1 MAYSEWTIPHFTILE
16 INQQF
21 YLAVCRQI
29 QYEIGETYT
38 EMADLK
44 ISLTEHQGKT
54 KNLHSEIFLSNSF
67 FRGATN
73 NASNKEN

>member
-1 MAYSEWTIPHFTILE
+1 MNHDVPYSMILE

-44 ISLTEHQGKT
+44 ISLTEHQGTVKYYSP
-54 KNLHSEIFLSNSF
+54 KYCIELI

-73 NASNKEN
+73 DASNKEN